1 MKPKRV
7 QLNVD
12 YIFQQA
18 AAEDQ
23 LSVEE
28 YTPTPHV
35 LSSPPSLS
43 CLSRTSWFQFCE
55 KLLEFFAE
63 GIQTL
68 TD

>member
-43 CLSRTSWFQFCE
+43 LASVGPPGFSSVRNFWSFSLRGS
-55 KLLEFFAE
+55 KL
-63 GIQTL
+63 
-68 TD
+68 